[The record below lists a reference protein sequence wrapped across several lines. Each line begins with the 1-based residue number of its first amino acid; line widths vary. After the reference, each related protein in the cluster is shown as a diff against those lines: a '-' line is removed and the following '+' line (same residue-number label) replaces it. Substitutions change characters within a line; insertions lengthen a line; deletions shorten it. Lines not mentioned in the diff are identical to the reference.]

1 MTDTYVLTA
10 GGTGGHVFPAQALAA
25 ELTDRGN
32 AVCFIT
38 DRRGNSF
45 SGQFP
50 QSKEYR
56 VFAGAYANLGKV
68 RKIKALIL
76 MAFGILQCLFILRKI
91 KPKAVVGFGGYAS
104 FPAAFAAGILGIPL
118 VLHEQNSVLGGAN
131 RVLAKRASLIATTF
145 SNVAKIP
152 PKIKTAYTGVPVRP
166 AILALSGVPYQAPAD
181 TFDLLIFGGSQGA
194 HILSEVIPEALK
206 ALPVS
211 VKYRL
216 TASQQAR
223 AADLPAL
230 ERAYADSGLKIEL
243 APFFSDMDKR
253 LAKAS
258 LVICRAGASTI
269 AELTAAG
276 RPAVIVPILRSP
288 DAHQLHNAEFMSQ
301 NNAAFL
307 IEEPDFTPEK
317 LTALITELFNDAKKL
332 ITVANNAKLLAKPDA
347 ATLLADAVIET
358 GNAKQ

>member
-10 GGTGGHVFPAQALAA
+10 GGSGGHVFPAQALAA
-25 ELTDRGN
+25 ELTNRGN

-50 QSKEYR
+50 QSKEFR
-56 VFAGAYANLGKV
+56 VFAGAYANLGKI

-131 RVLAKRASLIATTF
+131 RVLAKQASLIATTF
-145 SNVAKIP
+145 PNVAKIP
-152 PKIKTAYTGVPVRP
+152 ANIKTAYTGVPVRP
-166 AILALSGVPYQAPAD
+166 AILSLSGVPYQAPAD

-216 TASQQAR
+216 TVAQQAR

-230 ERAYADSGLKIEL
+230 EQAYADSGLKVEL

-258 LVICRAGASTI
+258 LVICRAGASTLS
-269 AELTAAG
+269 ELTALGVPAILVPSPNVTNHHQEKNAALLGDHGAALVLAEEGLDGKKLFAAAAG
-276 RPAVIVPILRSP
+276 LLKDDDRLTKM
-288 DAHQLHNAEFMSQ
+288 AESMSQ
-301 NNAAFL
+301 LGIRDATERIYN
-307 IEEPDFTPEK
+307 TVM
-317 LTALITELFNDAKKL
+317 ALVK
-332 ITVANNAKLLAKPDA
+332 
-347 ATLLADAVIET
+347 
-358 GNAKQ
+358 